1 MEINNTVDQGSF
13 SLFVW
18 VYPRDSLTTQGILKF
33 GGPGSLPDAGLAL
46 DIGTI
51 FVYFLKV

>member
-1 MEINNTVDQGSF
+1 MEINNTVEQGSF
-13 SLFVW
+13 ALFAW
-18 VYPRDSLTTQGILKF
+18 VYPRDSVTTQGILKF